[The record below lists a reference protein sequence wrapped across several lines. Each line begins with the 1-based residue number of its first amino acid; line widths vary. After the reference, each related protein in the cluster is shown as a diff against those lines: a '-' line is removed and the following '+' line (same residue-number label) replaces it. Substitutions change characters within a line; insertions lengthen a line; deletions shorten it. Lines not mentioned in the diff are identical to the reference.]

1 MKRFCDQP
9 DERLQASRSDKARGF
24 DHRGTQILPCP
35 EVVSNLSKLSLKISC
50 YNRYGLG
57 IEASNIHGNPSMGG
71 LNSNH
76 QAHPANA

>member
-50 YNRYGLG
+50 YNWYGFG
-57 IEASNIHGNPSMGG
+57 IFDARRISGETRSCEQS
-71 LNSNH
+71 
-76 QAHPANA
+76 